1 LGFIQPPP
9 TSCIIAKNN
18 TLYLEASNREQR
30 IAKRSVNLE
39 RSYYPDNKN
48 EYLEIA
54 SNVVFERLRRSTS
67 DKDVSASRRKS
78 NSPNAFEASGDEN
91 IDKNNVQVFGRDSKG
106 DRVERRASTTD
117 ESNSMED
124 LKGKSTLDD
133 DAKTIDLETLREK
146 NRPADILE
154 YKRFMKVHSR
164 FHVFILFNRAI
175 LFVTTFVTDL
185 YIFRSVED

>member
-1 LGFIQPPP
+1 
-9 TSCIIAKNN
+9 
-18 TLYLEASNREQR
+18 
-30 IAKRSVNLE
+30 
-39 RSYYPDNKN
+39 
-48 EYLEIA
+48 
-54 SNVVFERLRRSTS
+54 
-67 DKDVSASRRKS
+67 
-78 NSPNAFEASGDEN
+78 
-91 IDKNNVQVFGRDSKG
+91 
-106 DRVERRASTTD
+106 
-117 ESNSMED
+117 MED